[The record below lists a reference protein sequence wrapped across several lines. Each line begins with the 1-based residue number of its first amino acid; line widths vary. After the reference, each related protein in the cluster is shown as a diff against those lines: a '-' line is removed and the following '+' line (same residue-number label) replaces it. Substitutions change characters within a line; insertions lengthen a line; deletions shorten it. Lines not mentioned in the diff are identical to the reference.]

1 MMAHLVVSR
10 KKEICLKMLQL
21 AMVDLVTMKCL
32 RCVVTSSSSMSSKIS
47 YPLEDTGQLRR
58 LDHKDW
64 LAPNEVL
71 KIFKTL
77 KDPELII
84 SVFKKVSERKD
95 YKPNEALYSLMIEKL
110 ARARN
115 FDAIEEI
122 LGRIKSEN
130 CRISEEFFYRLIKLY
145 GNVASNPEQA
155 IKTLFRMPDFHCWPT
170 IKTFNFILN
179 MLVNAK
185 QFDVIHEGC
194 KPNTKTYSTLM
205 HSLCKHDRVSEA
217 FELLERMEKKGCH
230 PDTITFNIL
239 ISGLCK
245 QRKVAEG
252 LELLHK
258 MKLKGCKPNS
268 GSYQTLL
275 YGLLSSGD
283 FVKAKHF
290 VSQMLSEGIFPSF
303 LSYKLLIDGLCN
315 QNLLNDVDFVL
326 KQMVHQGFIPRMGT
340 WKKILESMVLRK
352 DCYSYLA
359 DNNNLMQ
366 SVN

>member
-185 QFDVIHEGC
+185 QFDVIHEVYLSAPRLGITVDACCFNILIKGLCQCDKLDAAFALLSEFPKQGC

-290 VSQMLSEGIFPSF
+290 VSQMLSEGLKSTECCWGTVAIQFPSITF
-303 LSYKLLIDGLCN
+303 
-315 QNLLNDVDFVL
+315 
-326 KQMVHQGFIPRMGT
+326 
-340 WKKILESMVLRK
+340 
-352 DCYSYLA
+352 
-359 DNNNLMQ
+359 
-366 SVN
+366 